1 MRHLSSILGA
11 AALLFAGLT
20 PVPSFSAEQAPGK
33 TAPGM
38 TADVKPATS
47 FTAKANASVYGE
59 LDFGDRQEHEFATRG
74 LIDAPEKLELK
85 NESGRIIWSQAA
97 YAFLDTFKKAPDSAN
112 PSLWENT
119 VNNHAYGLFK
129 VVDGIYQVRGYDMAN
144 LTVVRGRTG
153 WIVFDTTMCAECS
166 RAAMALI
173 EKNLGK
179 LPVKAVI
186 ISHPHVDHYG
196 GIAGV
201 MDKRT
206 EPTLPSPLSS
216 SSRAEKFRSSSRRV
230 SPSTL

>member
-1 MRHLSSILGA
+1 MKHLSSILGA

-38 TADVKPATS
+38 TADVKPATF

-119 VNNHAYGLFK
+119 INNHAYGLFK
-129 VVDGIYQVRGYDMAN
+129 VVDGIYQVARLRHGQSHRGQGQNGLDR
-144 LTVVRGRTG
+144 LRH
-153 WIVFDTTMCAECS
+153 D
-166 RAAMALI
+166 
-173 EKNLGK
+173 
-179 LPVKAVI
+179 
-186 ISHPHVDHYG
+186 HV
-196 GIAGV
+196 
-201 MDKRT
+201 
-206 EPTLPSPLSS
+206 
-216 SSRAEKFRSSSRRV
+216 RRV
-230 SPSTL
+230 QQGGNGAH

>member
-1 MRHLSSILGA
+1 MKHLSSILGA

-38 TADVKPATS
+38 TADVKPATF

-119 VNNHAYGLFK
+119 INNHAYGLFK

-179 LPVKAVI
+179 LPVK
-186 ISHPHVDHYG
+186 
-196 GIAGV
+196 
-201 MDKRT
+201 
-206 EPTLPSPLSS
+206 
-216 SSRAEKFRSSSRRV
+216 
-230 SPSTL
+230 